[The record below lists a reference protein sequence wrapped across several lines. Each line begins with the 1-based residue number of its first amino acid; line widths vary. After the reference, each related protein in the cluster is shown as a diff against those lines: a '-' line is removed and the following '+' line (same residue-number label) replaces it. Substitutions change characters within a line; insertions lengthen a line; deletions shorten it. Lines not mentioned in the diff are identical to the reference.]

1 MQSLLYIGTNQ
12 SALDN
17 ELNKLKD
24 KLKVSQF
31 NYIEY
36 FPSPSIGID
45 IVRKIKEILTL
56 KPFGGNNRLMVV
68 KEMDKAT
75 LQAQNALL
83 KILEEPPANTYI
95 ALTTK
100 NVSALLPTI
109 VSRCQLVTVK
119 GEKTKVMEDDN
130 ATLKLLKGIIKSSP
144 GQRLLLAAQYSK
156 TKEVALDILD
166 QLLILLQSL
175 LHDSTEIKL
184 TTSQIASTLA
194 KVESAKRYIERN
206 INYKAT
212 LDILFLGFPKAK
224 LI

>member
-194 KVESAKRYIERN
+194 KVESAKRYIEGN
-206 INYKAT
+206 VNYKAT